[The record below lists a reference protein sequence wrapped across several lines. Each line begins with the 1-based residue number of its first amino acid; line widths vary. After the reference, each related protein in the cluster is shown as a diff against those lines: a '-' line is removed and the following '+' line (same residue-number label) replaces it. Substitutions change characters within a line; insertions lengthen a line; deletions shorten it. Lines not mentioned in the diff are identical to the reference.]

1 MNKIKKLALFFAII
15 LIFPI
20 SIVFG
25 AVQDIKNP
33 KDIQPVGFFND
44 FTNTI
49 APDSRQDIERTLSTY
64 SAQTTNQIVVVMIDT
79 LGEQDLSQYTNELFR
94 DWGIGGKEKNN
105 GVLFLIAKSDR
116 KMRMEVGYGLE
127 GDLTDIE
134 TKHIQDDIVAPFFG
148 KGDYFSGINAGVDA
162 MISGIGTELNT
173 NSANNVSTVNILEK
187 HFMTAFYI
195 FLIFISFLVS
205 TLAKSKSWWAGGVVG
220 AIGGIVI
227 LYFSTLVIGI
237 VSIIGLTILGLFF
250 DRLVSR
256 KYKDHKDNGTNFPWW
271 MGGMGSGGF
280 GSRGGGGF
288 SGFGGG
294 SSGGG
299 GSSSSW

>member
-25 AVQDIKNP
+25 ADQNIKNI
-33 KDIQPVGFFND
+33 KDIQPTGFFND

-49 APDSRQDIERTLSTY
+49 ASDSAQNIESTLSAY

-79 LGEQDLSQYTNELFR
+79 LGEEDLSQYANELFR
-94 DWGIGGKEKNN
+94 DWGIGSKGKNN
-105 GVLFLIAKSDR
+105 GVLFLIAKDDR
-116 KMRMEVGYGLE
+116 KMRIEVGYGLE

-134 TKHIQDDIVAPFFG
+134 TKHIQDDIVAPFF
-148 KGDYFSGINAGVDA
+148 KQGDYFSGINAGVDA
-162 MISGIGTELNT
+162 MISGIGTELNVK
-173 NSANNVSTVNILEK
+173 NVSTVNILEK

-227 LYFSTLVIGI
+227 LYFSTLIVGI

-280 GSRGGGGF
+280 